1 MKTTM
6 LMTEVRRSWRSLLA
20 CCVVACTV
28 SSFAAK
34 APQKEK
40 PLDFTGAFPPSVK
53 TIGLVMP
60 ASIQPQR
67 NFERGVAALE
77 AAGYKVKRAKRLNF
91 KTVASVEDR
100 VADFEEAWMD
110 PEVDLVLCARGGT
123 GAQDLLEKIDW
134 AKLRTRPQ
142 QRVLGFSNITML
154 LNAMLKEKVGIPFSG
169 PSLSHFLYADPQ
181 SFKWLAPAIDR
192 GPLPDVQ
199 LKALRPGACKGTA
212 VGGHIML
219 VSKAVSM
226 GWAPDAKG
234 KIVFLES
241 SANYPPVIRS
251 TLNGLVKKG
260 YFNACAG
267 VVFGDITPSGRK
279 LKRLSGAELEEG
291 RAAVAQIKK
300 DFAAQVT
307 CPVWDDYPYGHV
319 PVSYAIDHLR
329 EKTITEDGVLKQ

>member
-1 MKTTM
+1 MKK
-6 LMTEVRRSWRSLLA
+6 SILA
-20 CCVVACTV
+20 CCAAACALA
-28 SSFAAK
+28 SFAAK
-34 APQKEK
+34 APQPEK
-40 PLDFTGAFPPSVK
+40 PLDFTGVFPASVK
-53 TIGLVMP
+53 TVGLVMP

-134 AKLRTRPQ
+134 AKLRTRQ

-154 LNAMLKEKVGIPFSG
+154 LNAMLKEKAGVPISG
-169 PSLSHFLYADPQ
+169 PTLSQFLYADPKT
-181 SFKWLAPAIDR
+181 FKWLAPAIDR
-192 GPLPDVQ
+192 APLPEVQ

-219 VSKAVSM
+219 VSTAVNM
-226 GWAPDAKG
+226 GWAADAKD
-234 KIVFLES
+234 KIVFLECS
-241 SANYPPVIRS
+241 IRYPETVRE
-251 TLNGLVKKG
+251 TLDDLVKKG
-260 YFNACAG
+260 YFNGCAG
-267 VVFGDITPSGRK
+267 VVFGDITPGGPNRE
-279 LKRLSGAELEEG
+279 RLSGKALKEG
-291 RAAVAQIKK
+291 RAAVAKIKK

-307 CPVWDDYPYGHV
+307 CPVWDGYPYGHIS
-319 PVSYAIDHLR
+319 VSYAIDHLR
-329 EKTITEDGVLKQ
+329 EKTITGEGVLKQ

>member
-1 MKTTM
+1 MKATM
-6 LMTEVRRSWRSLLA
+6 QMSEVWRSWRFLLA
-20 CCVVACTV
+20 CCMVACTV
-28 SSFAAK
+28 ASFAAK
-34 APQKEK
+34 APQKER

-100 VADFEEAWMD
+100 VADFEEAWLD

-123 GAQDLLEKIDW
+123 GAQDLLGKIDW
-134 AKLRTRPQ
+134 EKLRTRPQ

-154 LNAMLKEKVGIPFSG
+154 LNAMLKEKVGLPFSG
-169 PSLSHFLYADPQ
+169 PSLSHFLYADPK

-260 YFNACAG
+260 YFNECAG